1 VRRAALAPFVALET
15 WVGATTGY
23 LLGLL
28 GIAAVRGLPDTLPA
42 PEGEPL
48 RVVVIVPAHDEQY
61 GLPATLGYL
70 AEQDYP
76 AERLEVVVIADNC
89 SDATAEAGR
98 NAGVEVWE
106 REDDDRGKGQ
116 VLAWA
121 IDRVW
126 QQRPDT
132 EAIAIVDADCRPLP
146 DLISA
151 LEAPL
156 RRGAPAAQAIY
167 DVLNPE
173 ASPTA
178 ALRWGAFALKHRVR
192 PRGRVAFGLSAGL
205 FGTGMAFR
213 ADLLQALPWDAFS
226 VAEDIQYHLH
236 LADFGARVAYVHDSM
251 IRSAMPTTGQKGH
264 RQQLRWESGNARLAR
279 EYAPRLI
286 RSGLRRRDANLTL
299 AGVELVLLP
308 QSLLGPLNVVCFVA
322 AGVLRSRRL
331 ALAAVATTVGQAVY
345 VLVGLRLVD
354 APPPVYRALL
364 SAPRLVADKLGIFAR
379 IARGR
384 GTNQWLRTDRE
395 PIVEPSAVVEV
406 T

>member
-1 VRRAALAPFVALET
+1 MRRAALAPFVGLEA
-15 WVGATTGY
+15 WVAATTGY

-28 GIAAVRGLPDTLPA
+28 GIAAVRGLEDAAP

-48 RVVVIVPAHDEQY
+48 KVVVIVPAHDEQH

-76 AERLEVVVIADNC
+76 AERLEVIVIADNC
-89 SDATAEAGR
+89 TDATATAGR
-98 NAGVEVWE
+98 DAGVEVWE
-106 REDDDRGKGQ
+106 RTDDDRGKGQ

-121 IDRVW
+121 IERVW
-126 QQRPDT
+126 EQRPDT

-151 LEAPL
+151 LERPL
-156 RRGAPAAQAIY
+156 RGGAPAAQAIY
-167 DVLNPE
+167 DVLNAE

-178 ALRWGAFALKHRVR
+178 ALRWAAFALKHRVR
-192 PRGRVAFGLSAGL
+192 PRGRVALGLSAGL

-213 ADLLQALPWDAFS
+213 ADLLKALPWDAFS

-236 LADFGARVAYVHDSM
+236 LAEFGARVAYVHDSM
-251 IRSAMPTTGQKGH
+251 IRSAMPTTGDKGH

-286 RSGLRRRDANLTL
+286 ASGLRRRDANLTL

-308 QSLLGPLNVVCFVA
+308 QSLLGPLNVVCLLA

-331 ALAAVATTVGQAVY
+331 ALMAVATTAGQAFY
-345 VLVGLRLVD
+345 VLAGLRLVD
-354 APPPVYRALL
+354 APPNVFRALL

-395 PIVEPSAVVEV
+395 PVTEPPVAVEV
-406 T
+406 S